1 MWYSR
6 YTEGGGDTHDCQK
19 EADMIVES
27 DNRCEFC
34 GKKMLT
40 QIYKESYGEYNM
52 FDFCPDCDGRPGG
65 IAYLKVASKPPCF
78 SYGDISHTV
87 FHVVKGSQFCSKFA
101 SDGVQ

>member
-1 MWYSR
+1 
-6 YTEGGGDTHDCQK
+6 
-19 EADMIVES
+19 MIVES

-65 IAYLKVASKPPCF
+65 IAYEDTTKPFGYLPQERI
-78 SYGDISHTV
+78 YKELQEEYYKND
-87 FHVVKGSQFCSKFA
+87 
-101 SDGVQ
+101 D

>member
-19 EADMIVES
+19 GVDMIVES

-40 QIYKESYGEYNM
+40 QIYKESYGEYKKKNIIKM
-52 FDFCPDCDGRPGG
+52 MIDKRRN
-65 IAYLKVASKPPCF
+65 I
-78 SYGDISHTV
+78 
-87 FHVVKGSQFCSKFA
+87 
-101 SDGVQ
+101 

>member
-1 MWYSR
+1 
-6 YTEGGGDTHDCQK
+6 
-19 EADMIVES
+19 MIVES

-65 IAYLKVASKPPCF
+65 MAYEDTTQPFGYLPPERI
-78 SYGDISHTV
+78 YKELQEEYYKND
-87 FHVVKGSQFCSKFA
+87 
-101 SDGVQ
+101 D

>member
-1 MWYSR
+1 MLKVVVI
-6 YTEGGGDTHDCQK
+6 H
-19 EADMIVES
+19 MIVES

-65 IAYLKVASKPPCF
+65 MAYEDTTKPFGYLPPERI
-78 SYGDISHTV
+78 YKELQEEYYKND
-87 FHVVKGSQFCSKFA
+87 
-101 SDGVQ
+101 D

>member
-19 EADMIVES
+19 GADMIVES

-65 IAYLKVASKPPCF
+65 MAYLKVAWN
-78 SYGDISHTV
+78 
-87 FHVVKGSQFCSKFA
+87 KGFVRS
-101 SDGVQ
+101 GVDLPKVQHGT